1 MITLP
6 FDLSGPGAA
15 YMAVVLFG
23 AAFVRGYSGF
33 GLSALVIAG
42 AALVTDP
49 LHFVPVVLMA
59 DVVLTLAQARGIWPH
74 VDWRRVVTMFAGALV
89 GVPAGLAVLAAIG
102 ADGTRLAISLFILV
116 MCALLWWG
124 WALRRPV
131 GTGGHVGAGLVSGFA
146 NAAGVGGLPV
156 AAFFAAQHLPAAAF
170 RATLIVYFTVMDLW
184 TLPLMGSHG
193 IITKDSFIAVAY
205 GMPLFLLGIH
215 LGGRH
220 FLATQPQEFRRFAIV
235 LLAVLAILGLLKAV
249 I

>member
-1 MITLP
+1 MSLP
-6 FDLSGPGAA
+6 FDLDALGAA

-42 AALVTDP
+42 AGLVTDP
-49 LHFVPVVLMA
+49 LHLVPVVLMA

-89 GVPAGLAVLAAIG
+89 GVPAGLAVLSSIG
-102 ADGTRLAISLFILV
+102 VDGTRLAISLFILV
-116 MCALLWWG
+116 MCAVLWWG
-124 WALRRPV
+124 WTFRQTV
-131 GTGGHVGAGLVSGFA
+131 GTGGNVGAGVVSGFA

-156 AAFFAAQHLPAAAF
+156 AAFFAAQNMSAAAF

-193 IITKDSFIAVAY
+193 IITQDSFIAVAW
-205 GMPLFLLGIH
+205 GMPLFLLGIY

-220 FLATQPQEFRRFAIV
+220 FLAAQPKEFRRFAIV
-235 LLAVLAILGLLKAV
+235 LLAVLAILGLIKAV